1 MSGLDESDGRFACRV
16 NLGLQFDTFILMTAA
31 QQENLDVL
39 GYAVVENVLDAE
51 MLREVRD
58 RVEELYEA
66 EGENAGSEFR
76 KEEGS
81 RRLANLLDKGVIF
94 QRLVAMLQV
103 LELVRHVLGERF
115 KLSSFN
121 ARSANPHSNEAQ
133 PLHCD
138 AAALPDPQGFWVCNT
153 IWLLD
158 DFTLE
163 NGATRIIPGSQNWR
177 QLPQEALA
185 DPIAAH
191 PQEKLLTA
199 PAGSVVVMNTHA
211 WHGGTANRTGH
222 HRRALHAFYCRFDK
236 PQQQY
241 QKRLLRPETQAQLS
255 PELRNLLALDDPLND
270 ELSAREQRASG
281 FLK

>member
-1 MSGLDESDGRFACRV
+1 
-16 NLGLQFDTFILMTAA
+16 MTAA
-31 QQENLDVL
+31 ERDSLDSL
-39 GYAVVENVLDAE
+39 GYVVVERVLAPA
-51 MLREVRD
+51 MLQQVRS

-76 KEEGS
+76 KEAGS
-81 RRLANLLDKGVIF
+81 RRLANLVDKGEIF
-94 QRLVAMLQV
+94 EQLIAMPRV
-103 LELVRHVLGERF
+103 LELIGHVLGERF

-121 ARSANPHSNEAQ
+121 ARSANPHSSEAQ

-138 AAALPDPQGFWVCNT
+138 AAALPDDKGFWVCNT

-163 NGATRIIPGSQNWR
+163 NGATRVIPGSHRWAK
-177 QLPQEALA
+177 LPQEVLA
-185 DPIAAH
+185 DLVAGH
-191 PQEKLLTA
+191 PEEVLLTA

-211 WHGGTANRTGH
+211 WHGGTANRTAN
-222 HRRALHAFYCRFDK
+222 HRRALHGFYCRFDK

-241 QKRLLRPETQAQLS
+241 QKRLLRPETQARLS
-255 PELRNLLALDDPLND
+255 PEVRELLALDDPLND
-270 ELSAREQRASG
+270 RLSAAEERASG

>member
-1 MSGLDESDGRFACRV
+1 MNPEERASLDEK
-16 NLGLQFDTFILMTAA
+16 
-31 QQENLDVL
+31 
-39 GYAVVENVLDAE
+39 GYVVVERFLDAGT
-51 MLREVRD
+51 LQQVRD

-66 EGENAGSEFR
+66 EGESAGSEFR

-81 RRLANLLDKGVIF
+81 RRLANLVDKGEIF
-94 QRLVAMLQV
+94 QRLIAMPRILA
-103 LELVRHVLGERF
+103 LVGHVLGERF

-121 ARSANPHSNEAQ
+121 ARSANPYSSEVQ

-138 AAALPDPQGFWVCNT
+138 AAALPDADGYWVCNT

-158 DFTLE
+158 DFTRE
-163 NGATRIIPGSQNWR
+163 NGATRVIPGSQDWKL
-177 QLPQEALA
+177 LPQEAFT
-185 DPIAAH
+185 DPVAPH
-191 PQEKLLTA
+191 PQEIVLEA

-211 WHGGTANRTGH
+211 WHGGTANRTAN

-241 QKRLLRPETQAQLS
+241 QKRLLRAETQAQLS
-255 PELRNLLALDDPLND
+255 PEARRLAALDDPLND
-270 ELSAREQRASG
+270 ELSAAEQRASG

>member
-1 MSGLDESDGRFACRV
+1 ME
-16 NLGLQFDTFILMTAA
+16 FDTFILMTT
-31 QQENLDVL
+31 EERESLDRL
-39 GYAVVENVLDAE
+39 GYVVVERLLDADT
-51 MLREVRD
+51 LGQVRG
-58 RVEELYEA
+58 RVEELYQA

-81 RRLANLLDKGVIF
+81 RRLANLVDKGEIF
-94 QRLVAMLQV
+94 QRLIAMPRI
-103 LELVRHVLGERF
+103 LELVGHVLGERF

-121 ARSANPHSNEAQ
+121 ARSANPHSSEAQ

-138 AAALPDPQGFWVCNT
+138 ASALPDDNGFWVCNT

-158 DFTLE
+158 DFTPA
-163 NGATRIIPGSQNWR
+163 NGATRVIPGSQNWKE
-177 QLPQEALA
+177 LPQDALS
-185 DPIAAH
+185 DPVAAH
-191 PQEKLLTA
+191 PEEVLLSA

-211 WHGGTANRTGH
+211 WHGGTGNRTGG

-241 QKRLLRPETQAQLS
+241 QKRLLRPETQAQLT
-255 PELRNLLALDDPLND
+255 PEVRRLLALDDPLND
-270 ELSAREQRASG
+270 ELSAAEQRASG